1 MGHEKKQPSRRLAR
15 NLAWMILVVGGW
27 GVVGAGCSGNPVLGA
42 MESDANGY
50 ICAACGERFFTA
62 RNVFAECCPKCRQP
76 NLVELVG
83 YTCPGD
89 DTLTIALRGAGP
101 VACLQCRAALSG
113 FKLPL
118 AEEFKAWGAI
128 ERTPAEVLFQAP

>member
-1 MGHEKKQPSRRLAR
+1 
-15 NLAWMILVVGGW
+15 
-27 GVVGAGCSGNPVLGA
+27 

-50 ICAACGERFFTA
+50 ICAACGERFFTT
-62 RNVFAECCPKCRQP
+62 RDVFAECCPKCRQP

-83 YTCPGD
+83 YPCPGD
-89 DTLTIALRGAGP
+89 DTLTIARRGAGP

-118 AEEFKAWGAI
+118 A
-128 ERTPAEVLFQAP
+128 